1 MFPISHELTLVW
13 SPVQS
18 VDGNSFYLG
27 RYLPNSVLQKGHFS
41 VLMLFRDWHLA
52 LLEAF
57 SSLGFLDANY
67 PPLVFLPSAALSLLV
82 MFLLLYLIVK
92 NGALRGPILG
102 LPLFFSLYS
111 LLMWSHPFPRLWKS
125 SMHIWPPE
133 LHFHPDSLLT
143 TVCSQRST

>member
-1 MFPISHELTLVW
+1 M
-13 SPVQS
+13 
-18 VDGNSFYLG
+18 
-27 RYLPNSVLQKGHFS
+27 LQKGHFS

-57 SSLGFLDANY
+57 SFLGFLDANY

-111 LLMWSHPFPRLWKS
+111 LLM
-125 SMHIWPPE
+125 
-133 LHFHPDSLLT
+133 
-143 TVCSQRST
+143 